1 MKKNYFTTLGW
12 NREDESLSAA
22 IVTLIAL
29 VIVFFIAPFVAF
41 WSGYLVGIVAKMT
54 IGNSFVLGASK
65 LGLSFKAKDIPL
77 IFGFLNCVAITFCN
91 NSLNFKNKN
100 KN

>member
-1 MKKNYFTTLGW
+1 
-12 NREDESLSAA
+12 
-22 IVTLIAL
+22 
-29 VIVFFIAPFVAF
+29 
-41 WSGYLVGIVAKMT
+41 MT

-77 IFGFLNCVAITFCN
+77 IFGFLNCVGSLFCN

-100 KN
+100 KNKN